1 MANENEDGR
10 FQVKV
15 PDPSKRYNKAGTQW
29 VRSTLFDLKGRTGS
43 RTGKVRFRNVWYAVT
58 EHESID
64 GSFLAGRTCAAPKD
78 APAERKLVKRARKG
92 AKKAAPKKGSSKRGR
107 KGAKAASSKSGTAKR
122 AAGGAK

>member
-64 GSFLAGRTCAAPKD
+64 GSFIAGRTCAAPKD
-78 APAERKLVKRARKG
+78 APAERKLVKRGRKA
-92 AKKAAPKKGSSKRGR
+92 AKKAPPKKAAKRSR
-107 KGAKAASSKSGTAKR
+107 KAKAASSKRGTAKR